1 MGHTRNTESGLT
13 RGAKRMEKLPGISES
28 GKTTVEDAIIIID
41 DEKDIRKLLRN
52 YVSPLFSIVYDVGD
66 GETALEIMKEKNI
79 PIALVDLGLPDINGL
94 DLIDKI
100 AAISPGT
107 ASIILTGNSDRE
119 VVRQALKKGAY
130 DFLDKPCDAE
140 ILRNTVSRA
149 REVGLYR
156 REMGE
161 ILEFLICEYGRFTP
175 EEYQELPLAQ
185 RAQLLTMVKGIL
197 ALKATRKKTSPKF

>member
-1 MGHTRNTESGLT
+1 MERLPGLT
-13 RGAKRMEKLPGISES
+13 DQNKA
-28 GKTTVEDAIIIID
+28 TVEDAIIIVD
-41 DEKDIRKLLRN
+41 DEKDIRKLLRT

-66 GETALEIMKEKNI
+66 AETALEIMKEKHI
-79 PIALVDLGLPDINGL
+79 PIALVDLGLPDMNGL
-94 DLIDKI
+94 DLLDRI
-100 AAISPGT
+100 ASISPGT
-107 ASIILTGNSDRE
+107 ATIILTGNSDRE

-130 DFLDKPCDAE
+130 DFLDKPCDAD

-161 ILEFLICEYGRFTP
+161 ILEFLICEYGRFSP

-197 ALKATRKKTSPKF
+197 ALKATRKKVAPKF